1 METDALSLLIKQME
15 DDKQSAIIAITR
27 GNLKDFA
34 EYQSLCGRVRG
45 ISDCQQL
52 VRDMESRLLR
62 QDD

>member
-1 METDALSLLIKQME
+1 MDTDALSLLIKQME
-15 DDKQSAIIAITR
+15 EDKQSTVIAIIR

-45 ISDCQQL
+45 IGDCQQL
-52 VRDMESRLLR
+52 VRDMESRLQH